1 MYLFYLIK
9 WSHNKIELYE
19 HLDFLTK
26 VNMRKVKYILKIMNY
41 EVTIELIYIHSDK
54 RNNT

>member
-19 HLDFLTK
+19 HLDFFRFDSHAEREGEEK
-26 VNMRKVKYILKIMNY
+26 KENKISS
-41 EVTIELIYIHSDK
+41 H
-54 RNNT
+54 